1 MIHSEQP
8 DSEKNSTKAAVKIG
22 LPNILLSQ
30 QMEGIPKDQLFG
42 DEKAPSIEEISQEED
57 LGEEI
62 LEELHQPVEEFIH
75 QWDDIAISDDPVRLY
90 LQEIG
95 SVPLLTAEEEIDL
108 GHKIAA
114 GKQAAETLRQGVDG
128 SEEEG
133 LNQAVA
139 IGEEAKRALAR
150 ANLRLVVSIAKRY
163 IGRGMIFLDLI
174 QEGSLGLL
182 RAVEKFD
189 PDLGFKFSTYATWWI
204 RQAINRAIAD
214 QARTIRLPVHM
225 IDIINRQIR
234 LERALTQELGREPT
248 SEEIA
253 LRTNYI
259 EENNRKA
266 IEVALAK
273 GEKLD
278 LVLTQE
284 LKRAVQKVEHIRR
297 IAQEPISLEM
307 PVGSE
312 DNSFLGDFIEDEKMP
327 KPTDVV
333 SLEILRESMRE
344 SMASLEE
351 RERRVLE
358 LRYGLNDNRP
368 QTLDDVGQAL
378 GVTRERVRQIETR
391 ALRKLRYKA
400 RTTRLKDFLG

>member
-1 MIHSEQP
+1 MNDKQKEP
-8 DSEKNSTKAAVKIG
+8 KKNSTETDIKMS
-22 LPNILLSQ
+22 LPKILLSQ
-30 QMEGIPKDQLFG
+30 RMKEIPKDKLFT
-42 DEKAPSIEEISQEED
+42 DEKAPSIEEISEEEG

-75 QWDDIAISDDPVRLY
+75 QWDDIIISDDPVRMY

-95 SVPLLTAEEEIDL
+95 SVPLLTADEEIDL

-114 GKQAAETLRQGVDG
+114 GKKAEEMLSQGEYEPD
-128 SEEEG
+128 EEAH
-133 LNQAVA
+133 LKQLVA
-139 IGEEAKRALAR
+139 EGEEAKRALAR

-266 IEVALAK
+266 IEEALAK

-312 DNSFLGDFIEDEKMP
+312 ENSFLGDFIEDESMP

-333 SLEILRESMRE
+333 SLAILRESMQE
-344 SMASLEE
+344 SMAGLEE
-351 RERRVLE
+351 RERKVLE